1 MELDS
6 YIESGAIEAY
16 ALGLASEEEVAEL
29 EHMRKLYPELNK
41 EVKLIQSKLEKI
53 AMEEAVTP
61 PGAVRQRILQ
71 RIDWENENKSQE
83 KTNYTYIN
91 IQPKEGDHITV
102 HKWWKFFFIAVF
114 ILSKVFLFFA
124 IFFYLKYRQMQEQ
137 QAQQQQQHTVQSVK
151 AP

>member
-1 MELDS
+1 MELNS

-29 EHMRKLYPELNK
+29 EHMRKLYPELNQ

-71 RIDWENENKSQE
+71 RIDWENENKSTE

-102 HKWWKFFFIAVF
+102 HKWWKFFFIVVF
-114 ILSKVFLFFA
+114 LLSKIFLFFA

-137 QAQQQQQHTVQSVK
+137 QELKQQQHIVQPVK